1 MRPRRSLIRV
11 VSLALSLTGL
21 GAGLGA
27 GAGAAAAEE
36 QPRHGGTLHVAMQ
49 NDAKSLDPTF
59 QINFSERQ
67 PLYLIYNNLVGL
79 APDFSIVPE
88 LAESWDYSDDGKTL
102 VMHLREG
109 VKFHD
114 GTPFDAGVA
123 KWNLERRMDEAV
135 GSPSRSLMQS
145 LISSVEAPDAR
156 TLEIRLKGPA
166 PSLLG
171 MLGQREGFMISPAA
185 VEKHGESFGQH
196 PVGTGPFVFKE
207 WTPGSQIV
215 VEKNPDYWEE
225 GKPYLDSVVFMLTAN
240 PVVGVPRLITGEIDL
255 VTALSP
261 IDIRPLAGRD
271 NIELVPSPG
280 SRWLALQMRV
290 DRPPFDNLK
299 LRQAMAHAI
308 DRQRLVDI
316 VMDGKAP
323 IADGF
328 TPPGLWW
335 FNPDLKSYAYDPEK
349 AKALVKEL
357 GAQADA
363 VLPLSVQPV
372 SLYQQISQLVQEQ
385 LTAVGLHVEIQ
396 PVSTSDWYPQL
407 IKGAI
412 SFLPIRWTQRPDPDG
427 LLTYLFHSEGAANT
441 SHYKNENVDR
451 LLDQARG
458 MSDPKKRAG
467 LYREAQTYMV
477 HDLPYIPLFFSIEFA
492 AMQDKVRNF
501 VWVADEIPRF
511 RDVWLAQ
518 D

>member
-1 MRPRRSLIRV
+1 MRLRRILIEAV
-11 VSLALSLTGL
+11 ALSLAFSGI
-21 GAGLGA
+21 GS
-27 GAGAAAAEE
+27 AAAQE
-36 QPRHGGTLHVAMQ
+36 QPQYGGTLRVALQ

-67 PLYLIYNNLVGL
+67 PLYLIYNTLVGL

-88 LAESWDYSDDGKTL
+88 LAESWEYTDDGKTL
-102 VMHLREG
+102 VMHLRSD
-109 VKFHD
+109 VTFHD
-114 GTPFDAGVA
+114 GTPFDAEVA

-145 LISSVEAPDAR
+145 LVSSVEAPDAT
-156 TLEIRLKGPA
+156 TLEIHLKGPA

-196 PVGTGPFVFKE
+196 PVGTGPFIFKE
-207 WTPGSQIV
+207 WTPGSRIV

-225 GKPYLDSVVFMLTAN
+225 GKPYLDSVVFMLIAN
-240 PVVGVPRLITGEIDL
+240 PVVGVPRLITGELDF
-255 VTALSP
+255 VSALSP
-261 IDIRPLAGRD
+261 IDIRPLASRE
-271 NIELVPSPG
+271 NVKLVASPG

-323 IADGF
+323 IAEGF

-335 FNPDLKSYAYDPEK
+335 FNPDLKSYEYDPEK
-349 AKALVKEL
+349 AKALIEEL
-357 GAQADA
+357 GEQGKVA
-363 VLPLSVQPV
+363 LPLSVQPV

-385 LTAVGLHVEIQ
+385 LSEVGLKVELQ

-407 IKGAI
+407 IEGAI
-412 SFLPIRWTQRPDPDG
+412 GFLPIRWTQRPDPDG

-441 SHYKNENVDR
+441 SRYKNKEVDR
-451 LLDQARG
+451 LLDEARE
-458 MSDPKKRAG
+458 MSDQKERAA
-467 LYREAQTYMV
+467 LYREAQTHMV

-492 AMQDKVRNF
+492 AMQDQVRNF

-511 RDVWLAQ
+511 REVWLAGE
-518 D
+518 